1 VSYICCMHCC
11 FHYRN
16 QRSNT
21 FSQLQTNNE
30 RKVWSRGN
38 KELLVFYKAQH
49 ISYMYISTIVFSLWT
64 FMNFQSTSLL
74 RTTQRAQF
82 WKFKIF
88 TNVLYPELRWLT
100 NVTFFWLTLYG
111 LYMVQR
117 IWQKVCHKTR
127 P

>member
-1 VSYICCMHCC
+1 
-11 FHYRN
+11 
-16 QRSNT
+16 
-21 FSQLQTNNE
+21 
-30 RKVWSRGN
+30 
-38 KELLVFYKAQH
+38 LLVLYKALH
-49 ISYMYISTIVFSLWT
+49 MYISTIIFSLWT

-82 WKFKIF
+82 WKFKIS
-88 TNVLYPELRWLT
+88 TNVFYPELRWLT
-100 NVTFFWLTLYG
+100 NVTFVWLTLYG